1 MAKSG
6 YIREIDR
13 LGRVV
18 IPKQYRKE
26 MNIPEEGGEVLL
38 TCKKGVVTVAKSA
51 EVCVFCRSKRKLV
64 NFKDR
69 PVCAKCLDEIRNSD
83 EDNGQYIIENA
94 AVKKTEE

>member
-26 MNIPEEGGEVLL
+26 MNISEEGGEVLL
-38 TCKKGVVTVAKSA
+38 TCKNGVVTVSKSA
-51 EVCVFCRSKRKLV
+51 EVCVFCRSRRKLSE
-64 NFKDR
+64 FKDK
-69 PVCAKCLDEIRNSD
+69 PVCAKCLNEIKYGS
-83 EDNGQYIIENA
+83 EEELSEEA
-94 AVKKTEE
+94 AGTAVTAE

>member
-26 MNIPEEGGEVLL
+26 MNISEEGGEVLL
-38 TCKKGVVTVAKSA
+38 TCKNGVVTVSKSA
-51 EVCVFCRSKRKLV
+51 EVCVFCRSRRKLSE
-64 NFKDR
+64 FKDK
-69 PVCAKCLDEIRNSD
+69 PVVNHLMPGASFMSEYVITIG
-83 EDNGQYIIENA
+83 E
-94 AVKKTEE
+94 

>member
-38 TCKKGVVTVAKSA
+38 TCKNGVVTVAKSA
-51 EVCVFCRSKRKLV
+51 ETCIFCRSRRKLSDV
-64 NFKDR
+64 KGR
-69 PVCAKCLDEIRNSD
+69 PVCAKCLDEIKYGSAEEFSEQAID
-83 EDNGQYIIENA
+83 TA
-94 AVKKTEE
+94 AAAE

>member
-26 MNIPEEGGEVLL
+26 MNLPEEGGEVLL
-38 TCKKGVVTVAKSA
+38 TCKNGVVTVSKSA
-51 EVCVFCRSKRKLV
+51 EVCIFCRSRRKLRS
-64 NFKDR
+64 FRDR
-69 PVCAKCLDEIRNSD
+69 PVCAKCLDEIRLGSD
-83 EDNGQYIIENA
+83 ADRPFEE
-94 AVKKTEE
+94 AVDTAPQAE

>member
-26 MNIPEEGGEVLL
+26 MNLPEEGGEVLL
-38 TCKKGVVTVAKSA
+38 TCKNGVVSVSKSA
-51 EVCVFCRSKRKLV
+51 EVCIFCRSRRKLGE
-64 NFKDR
+64 FKGR
-69 PVCAKCLDEIRNSD
+69 PVCAKCLDEIK
-83 EDNGQYIIENA
+83 NGPSEEPYEE
-94 AVKKTEE
+94 AVNTAETAE